1 MYQIKAT
8 LRSKTDP
15 ALGSVTIQFPIHRK
29 EYDRVL
35 EQLRPLGI
43 GSPFDQ
49 DCQVE
54 TIDSHYSILKR
65 LEETLVKLDELD
77 YLAKRLDGFDVGEA
91 LQFQAA
97 AAAMGISSIQ
107 DFINLTFCCQQ
118 VTVVQDF
125 RDLEQIGKDHV
136 MALNGGCIS
145 MEELKA
151 TDFRKRAQD
160 LLQNGEG
167 KITPYGVAYSN
178 GMELHPLYT
187 GGPFP
192 ASGCGEPLVVAF
204 KPQEGSEE
212 NFLFLPMAESRL
224 CRELERSGVIDPK
237 NFELCYIDQAPM
249 EEIISS
255 LSLKKED
262 IFMLNRLAE
271 VLEDIHPA
279 EMEKLKTAVYLTE
292 PDTSEKFL
300 ALMKKVAQLDDALRP
315 LSARPSTLRLYM
327 PLMAELF
334 KDQFDYDQE
343 PEHLEGHE
351 LYQYAEQI
359 AKALEDYRGP
369 EEAERGL
376 MHWYDEEDSV
386 NEKVR
391 SVVFRLKKRDEQLW
405 GVAECQLAS
414 GLTSRELAALKEYIT
429 GQASDGWGEGFE
441 QRDIQTAEGILN
453 VHLWNSDGWS
463 LQTKEELFG
472 QQQKMGGMDLGQSL

>member
-15 ALGSVTIQFPIHRK
+15 ALGSVTIQFPIHWK

-35 EQLRPLGI
+35 EQLKPLGI

-54 TIDSHYSILKR
+54 IIDSHYSILKR
-65 LEETLVKLDELD
+65 LEETLVELDELD

-97 AAAMGISSIQ
+97 AAAKGISSIQ

-167 KITPYGVAYSN
+167 KITPYGVAYNN

-224 CRELERSGVIDPK
+224 CRELKRSGVIDPK

-249 EEIISS
+249 KEIISS

-262 IFMLNRLAE
+262 IFMLNRLA
-271 VLEDIHPA
+271 
-279 EMEKLKTAVYLTE
+279 
-292 PDTSEKFL
+292 
-300 ALMKKVAQLDDALRP
+300 
-315 LSARPSTLRLYM
+315 
-327 PLMAELF
+327 
-334 KDQFDYDQE
+334 
-343 PEHLEGHE
+343 
-351 LYQYAEQI
+351 
-359 AKALEDYRGP
+359 
-369 EEAERGL
+369 
-376 MHWYDEEDSV
+376 
-386 NEKVR
+386 
-391 SVVFRLKKRDEQLW
+391 
-405 GVAECQLAS
+405 
-414 GLTSRELAALKEYIT
+414 AAT
-429 GQASDGWGEGFE
+429 
-441 QRDIQTAEGILN
+441 
-453 VHLWNSDGWS
+453 
-463 LQTKEELFG
+463 
-472 QQQKMGGMDLGQSL
+472 